1 MAITA
6 AKELMRL
13 SSSELNWID
22 IYWNQKDYKPVHGS
36 FLMANKTIL
45 NLET

>member
-1 MAITA
+1 MYEYTLEQEI
-6 AKELMRL
+6 
-13 SSSELNWID
+13 ELNWID